1 MPAVDRELAI
11 TYGSLSI
18 GGSTDRLIDG
28 YVRIEKAF
36 ATSSVEFD
44 FVISAT
50 SEAAFAT
57 EISTVESA
65 LRTPFKDLLIE
76 QGSSTILDLKPST
89 DTGLNTQPV
98 IMKSEDI
105 KNTGRS
111 RKYTVR
117 IDCEMPADNA
127 PTSGIRES
135 LVNVAYSPSRRRT
148 VTISGVGTAIAGTD
162 ARAKYE
168 AIIGTFCTS
177 ILTAL
182 GGTYEL
188 GEEPVTESDYED
200 KTIRFSRIY
209 DELIY
214 SQAGSGDHAS
224 IVRQEIQIT
233 RSQVGPGDSK
243 GSSQVERLVNLACTY
258 SAWIDKTVT
267 QDLRGTWS
275 SIKSWVYR
283 QIQTTFASGSIA
295 IIESSPSYDYDNNRI
310 TVTIQAVGSTGSL
323 IIEYRET
330 FKFSMIS
337 GIVLVPVWSGDMWDK
352 YSYQGPRS
360 IKKTTTINK
369 RLIDNGGLLPLSQ
382 TSANDYDVER
392 FGVKGGLDWIPVSL
406 DETSTPLVIGTD
418 NETIDVIEIATVKVE
433 EGYKDKRGSSGYSG
447 SKEEAIY
454 G

>member
-11 TYGSLSI
+11 TYGAISI
-18 GGSTDRLIDG
+18 GGTTDRLIDG

-36 ATSSVEFD
+36 ATASVEFD

-50 SEAAFAT
+50 TESAFAT
-57 EISTVESA
+57 EISAVEDA
-65 LRTPFKDLLIE
+65 FRIPFKDLLVE

-127 PTSGIRES
+127 PTTGIRES
-135 LVNVAYSPSRRRT
+135 LVNVAYSPSRRRM

-182 GGTYEL
+182 GGIFEL
-188 GEEPVTESDYED
+188 GEEPITESDYDD

-214 SQAGSGDHAS
+214 SQGGGADHAS
-224 IVRQEIQIT
+224 IVRQEINVT
-233 RSQVGPGDSK
+233 RSQVGPGDSR
-243 GSSQVERLVNLACTY
+243 GPSQVERLVNLACSY
-258 SAWIDKTVT
+258 SAWVDKDVT
-267 QDLRGTWS
+267 QNLDGLWK
-275 SIKSWVYR
+275 SIKSWVYN
-283 QIQTTFASGSIA
+283 QIKTTFASGSIA
-295 IIESSPSYDYDNNRI
+295 VIESAPSYDFDNNRI
-310 TVTIQAVGSTGSL
+310 TVSIQAVGSTGSL
-323 IIEYRET
+323 LIEYRET
-330 FKFSMIS
+330 SKFSMMS
-337 GIVLVPVWSGDMWDK
+337 GIILVPVWSGDMWEK
-352 YSYQGPRS
+352 LEYQGPKQ
-360 IKKTTTINK
+360 IKKTTTIVK
-369 RLIDNGGLLPLSQ
+369 RLINMGGDRQIPI
-382 TSANDYDVER
+382 TSAGDYDVGR
-392 FGVKGGLDWIPVSL
+392 FGIGGGMDWIPVSL

-418 NETIDVIEIATVKVE
+418 NETLDVIDITTVKVE
-433 EGYKDKRGSSGYSG
+433 EGFHSRRGQSYEG
-447 SKEEAIY
+447 SKEEAVY